1 MNELVFLERTET
13 GYTNIQKLETAIMS
27 FPAGKRLTITI
38 SDKSKRSSRQN
49 NLLHMYFGIIAKEL
63 GYNRDEIKEIFK
75 FMFLKRERVIEQ
87 TGEIVPYIGETHNLT
102 KDEFSEFLEKIIEYC
117 GRVFGIT
124 LPMPDEQAEI
134 NYETK

>member
-1 MNELVFLERTET
+1 MKELVFLDRTET
-13 GYTNIQKLETAIMS
+13 GYTNIKRLEAAILS
-27 FPAGKRLTITI
+27 FPAGRRLTITI
-38 SDKSKRSSRQN
+38 ADKARRSSRQN

-63 GYNRDEIKEIFK
+63 GYDRDEMKEIFK
-75 FMFLKRERVIEQ
+75 FMFLKKEKVIEQ
-87 TGEIVPYIGETHNLT
+87 TGEIVPYIGETHKLT
-102 KDEFSEFLEKIIEYC
+102 KEEFSDFLEKIIEYS